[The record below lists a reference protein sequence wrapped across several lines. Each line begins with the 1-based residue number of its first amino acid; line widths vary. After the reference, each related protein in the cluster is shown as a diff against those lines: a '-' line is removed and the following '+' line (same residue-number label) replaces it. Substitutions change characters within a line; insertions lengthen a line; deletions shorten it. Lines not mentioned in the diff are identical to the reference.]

1 MHQNYFNM
9 LLGSPAIIRTYVQVP
24 PSPPPPLH
32 AVPHTASCRSCRTRL
47 VAAGGAAPRGD
58 GLEETAGPHS

>member
-24 PSPPPPLH
+24 PSPLPPLACGVAFTGVVSALH
-32 AVPHTASCRSCRTRL
+32 FASRSARRQ
-47 VAAGGAAPRGD
+47 
-58 GLEETAGPHS
+58 E